1 MNNDTDKTKKQEKF
15 EHENEY
21 VDNHG
26 EHGEHGEH
34 GGHVCRCG
42 DEKRELRARIED
54 LDSSYKRALADYQN
68 LQKRASE
75 ERQEWVRSA
84 NKDLL
89 LRLLPIL
96 DTLNLA
102 QKHIQNDGLKVSIAQ
117 FLDTLKTEGV
127 TKIEAVGKDFD
138 PHLMECIT
146 TEEGKENKVLE
157 EMREGYMLYDKVL
170 RAAQVKVGRK

>member
-1 MNNDTDKTKKQEKF
+1 
-15 EHENEY
+15 
-21 VDNHG
+21 
-26 EHGEHGEH
+26 
-34 GGHVCRCG
+34 
-42 DEKRELRARIED
+42 
-54 LDSSYKRALADYQN
+54 